1 MPAIS
6 IMLKPASDLCN
17 MRCEYCF
24 YADEASKRQ
33 ISSYGMMS
41 TDTLEQI
48 IKKALSIAEGSC
60 SILFQ
65 GGEPTLAGLDFYKA
79 AVAFEKKWNLHQVT
93 IENSIQ
99 TNGILID
106 EEWAAFLHENNFLV
120 GLSLDGTCQL
130 HDVCRKDG
138 AQNGTFA
145 RVMYT
150 IDLLKKHLVEFN
162 ILTVVTKHTVS
173 HTKELYSF
181 YQEMGFEWQQYIPCL
196 NPINEAD
203 SSYSYSLN
211 SEDYATFL
219 KTLFDCWYEEAR
231 AGHLRY
237 VRYFIGL
244 MNLLCRRAPG
254 VCEMNGVCSRQF
266 VIEADGSVFP
276 CDFYMLDEWLL
287 GNFITDSFEAI
298 EEKRNELQFIQ
309 KSELLPDSCKNCHW
323 VYLCRNGCRRDRL
336 LSPEGL
342 LDKTIHC
349 DAFQEFFTY
358 AYPRLVEI
366 VNMYS

>member
-6 IMLKPASDLCN
+6 IMLKPASELCN

-24 YADEASKRQ
+24 YADEAAKRQ
-33 ISSYGMMS
+33 ISSYGMM
-41 TDTLEQI
+41 TTETLEEI

-65 GGEPTLAGLDFYKA
+65 GGEPTLAGLEFYKS
-79 AVAFEKKWNLHQVT
+79 VIKFEKKWNVNQVV

-106 EEWAAFLHENNFLV
+106 DEWAAFFHDNHFLV
-120 GLSLDGTCQL
+120 GLSLDGIASV
-130 HDVCRKDG
+130 HDSCRKDTT
-138 AQNGTFA
+138 QNGTFA

-162 ILTVVTKHTVS
+162 ILTVVTKHTIP
-173 HTKELYSF
+173 HTKELYAF

-196 NPINEAD
+196 NPLNEMD
-203 SSYSYSLN
+203 ISYAYSLTPK
-211 SEDYATFL
+211 DYASFL
-219 KTLFDCWYEEAR
+219 KSLFDCWYAEATT
-231 AGHLRY
+231 GHLRY

-254 VCEMNGVCSRQF
+254 ACEMNGFCSRQF

-287 GNFITDSFEAI
+287 GNFVTDSLDDI
-298 EEKRNELQFIQ
+298 EKKREELQFIQ
-309 KSELLPDSCKNCHW
+309 QSHSLPVSCKECQW
-323 VYLCRNGCRRDRL
+323 VYLCRGGCRRDRY
-336 LSPEGL
+336 
-342 LDKTIHC
+342 LDTDGRIGKNIYC
-349 DAFQEFFTY
+349 ESFQEFFAY

-366 VNMYS
+366 VNLYA